1 MFLEGPLWQTSC
13 DAAYSD
19 AVVVFAL
26 AFELLTGTVP
36 LRIDA
41 LEGAP
46 LPDTRRDLFGSD
58 APVGA
63 GAVVRRVI
71 PIHPTSP
78 ARSSA

>member
-19 AVVVFAL
+19 TVVVFAL

-41 LEGAP
+41 LEGEP
-46 LPDTRRDLFGSD
+46 LPNARRDLFGSD
-58 APVGA
+58 AQVGA
-63 GAVVRRVI
+63 GAVVHRVI
-71 PIHPTSP
+71 PIRSMSFK
-78 ARSSA
+78 RSSA